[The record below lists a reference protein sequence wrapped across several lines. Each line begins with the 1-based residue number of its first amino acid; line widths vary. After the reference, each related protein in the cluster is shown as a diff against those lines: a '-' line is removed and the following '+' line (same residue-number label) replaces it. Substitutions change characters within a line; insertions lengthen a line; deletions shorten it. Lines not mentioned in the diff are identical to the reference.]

1 MISVSN
7 SVLPLSRNESG
18 LDWSV
23 KESFR
28 SSKKS
33 WITFSKA
40 VTFSSESKFF
50 TNEFSKSP
58 TNFFT
63 LKKDS
68 ISLIKWIEK
77 VGDWQWL
84 VVLLSSSWFCPES
97 VVTSVVEG
105 ADEALDKREEPSR
118 GHRLLLEITWNGF
131 KCETI
136 QTPLYTDIHG
146 DISWV
151 PSVLQGRGL

>member
-1 MISVSN
+1 MISVSK

-23 KESFR
+23 EESFR
-28 SSKKS
+28 RSKKS

-58 TNFFT
+58 TNFLT
-63 LKKDS
+63 LKKDL
-68 ISLIKWIEK
+68 ISLIKWWVK

-84 VVLLSSSWFCPES
+84 VVLLNSSWFCPKS
-97 VVTSVVEG
+97 IVTCVVEG
-105 ADEALDKREEPSR
+105 ADEALDKWEEPSR

-136 QTPLYTDIHG
+136 QTHLYTDIHG